1 MLIKTGL
8 VFLGVKTSSMH
19 SNLSQ

>member
-8 VFLGVKTSSMH
+8 SYIEGFGISS
-19 SNLSQ
+19 